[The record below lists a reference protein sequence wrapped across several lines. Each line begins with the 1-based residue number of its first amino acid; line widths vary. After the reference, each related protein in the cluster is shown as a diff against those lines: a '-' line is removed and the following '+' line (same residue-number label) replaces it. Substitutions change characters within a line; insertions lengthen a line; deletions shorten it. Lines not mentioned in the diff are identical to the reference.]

1 MRNLK
6 IALSILFILSVSFF
20 VVRACVHKKPFAYR
34 IEKPSPII
42 KKKITYKKTESR
54 KEKAVKPPAEEI
66 TKVPR
71 LAIILDDWGYQ
82 ASLMNLVV
90 DIHRPIT
97 LAVLPHLP
105 HSTGVAE
112 EAFDHGLGVMLHMPM
127 QPKNKWRGLER
138 HTILVTDNEKVIKAC
153 LDSALTS
160 VPHVEGVNNHMGSL
174 ATSDERVMRIVLSH
188 LMSKGLFFI
197 DSNTAAA
204 TVSPKISKELGMRFA
219 KRDIFIDN
227 EMVPESIKKQLR
239 QAEKLALRAGRAI
252 AIGHDKKM
260 TILAVKEMVPEIEK
274 AGVKLVLARD
284 LVE

>member
-20 VVRACVHKKPFAYR
+20 VVRTCVHKKPFAYR

-42 KKKITYKKTESR
+42 KKKITYKKIESV
-54 KEKAVKPPAEEI
+54 KEETVKQSVEEI
-66 TKVPR
+66 TKAPR
-71 LAIILDDWGYQ
+71 LAVILDDWGYQ
-82 ASLMNLVV
+82 ASLINLAI
-90 DIHRPIT
+90 DIDRPIT

-105 HSTGVAE
+105 YSTRVAQK
-112 EAFDHGLGVMLHMPM
+112 AFNQGLGVMLHMPM

-138 HTILVTDNEKVIKAC
+138 HTILVTDKEEVIKAC

-197 DSNTAAA
+197 DSNTAPA
-204 TVSPKISKELGMRFA
+204 TVSPKISRELGIKFA

-239 QAEKLALRAGRAI
+239 QAEKLALRTGRAV
-252 AIGHDKKM
+252 AIGHGKKM
-260 TILAVKEMVPEIEK
+260 TILVIKEMVPEIEK
-274 AGVKLVLARD
+274 AGIKLVLVRD
-284 LVE
+284 LVK